1 MALVDGIVVP
11 ERSVDLLR
19 RGGRA
24 AVVGRGVGQVALR
37 LAERCPL
44 SSVHGFDGDA
54 SALEAAR
61 AAASA
66 AGVAGRCHFA
76 AATPDDVPAG
86 GYALLVLLECLNGT
100 VDARAVAR
108 RASKVIAIDGV
119 VVAVERA
126 GIGDPGSVR
135 RVLSASGLSITED
148 SSGEDTHVIAA
159 ELGRAVR

>member
-1 MALVDGIVVP
+1 
-11 ERSVDLLR
+11 
-19 RGGRA
+19 
-24 AVVGRGVGQVALR
+24 
-37 LAERCPL
+37 
-44 SSVHGFDGDA
+44 
-54 SALEAAR
+54 
-61 AAASA
+61 
-66 AGVAGRCHFA
+66 
-76 AATPDDVPAG
+76 
-86 GYALLVLLECLNGT
+86 VLLECLNGT

-148 SSGEDTHVIAA
+148 SSGEGTHVIAA